1 MFRVLV
7 LKMLS
12 QTISSKRNP
21 SMLYKIMP
29 LHIDMIPV
37 MQNHIRAV
45 VNIRVSESAQL
56 PRVITANYNKIL
68 QNPTVWIDLNFW

>member
-1 MFRVLV
+1 
-7 LKMLS
+7 
-12 QTISSKRNP
+12 
-21 SMLYKIMP
+21 MLYKIMP

-56 PRVITANYNKIL
+56 PRVITANYIKIL
-68 QNPTVWIDLNFW
+68 QNLTV

>member
-1 MFRVLV
+1 M
-7 LKMLS
+7 
-12 QTISSKRNP
+12 T
-21 SMLYKIMP
+21 
-29 LHIDMIPV
+29 PV

-56 PRVITANYNKIL
+56 PRVITANYIKIQ

>member
-1 MFRVLV
+1 MRSL
-7 LKMLS
+7 
-12 QTISSKRNP
+12 TISSKRNL
-21 SMLYKIMP
+21 SMPYKIMP

-56 PRVITANYNKIL
+56 QRVVTAIYIKSL
-68 QNPTVWIDLNFW
+68 QNPTVRID